1 VTRTDERGRV
11 VIEVHDTG
19 RGIPEDIRRRI
30 FEPFFTT
37 KPIGVG
43 SGLGLFVC
51 YNIVSA
57 LGGEIAVDSTP
68 GRGSTFRVALPP
80 AAPRAP
86 EAEAAPAPEPGPPP
100 LRGRV
105 LVIDDEP
112 GILASLRW
120 GLSDHEVVAL
130 ERAREAL
137 ARLERGERFDA
148 IVCDL
153 MMPGMSGMEM
163 FHELDRVAPDQ
174 RKRVVFI
181 TGAASHPEAR
191 DFLSDVT
198 NPWLEKP
205 FDPNRLRALA
215 RRVLLAHA
223 PDSGPGV

>member
-1 VTRTDERGRV
+1 VLEPRADFVDRFVPPELRSPERA
-11 VIEVHDTG
+11 D
-19 RGIPEDIRRRI
+19 P
-30 FEPFFTT
+30 
-37 KPIGVG
+37 
-43 SGLGLFVC
+43 
-51 YNIVSA
+51 
-57 LGGEIAVDSTP
+57 
-68 GRGSTFRVALPP
+68 VALRRS
-80 AAPRAP
+80 RA
-86 EAEAAPAPEPGPPP
+86 
-100 LRGRV
+100 
-105 LVIDDEP
+105 
-112 GILASLRW
+112 
-120 GLSDHEVVAL
+120 VVACAFVL
-130 ERAREAL
+130 GAVAVP

-174 RKRVVFI
+174 RKRVVII

-205 FDPNRLRALA
+205 FDPNRLRALV